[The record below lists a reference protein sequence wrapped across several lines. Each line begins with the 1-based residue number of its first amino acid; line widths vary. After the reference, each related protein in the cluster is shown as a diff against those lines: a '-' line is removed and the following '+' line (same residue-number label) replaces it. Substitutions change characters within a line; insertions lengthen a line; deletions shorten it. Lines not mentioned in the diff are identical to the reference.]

1 MKNIFLLRH
10 AHAAIS
16 NTDDFNRNLS
26 NKGVLKCQDIANT
39 LKKYIQDIDL
49 ILCSSSLR
57 TRQTIETTLLN
68 LNLIKTIQYE
78 NELYNASLNSFF
90 QRIISITPKNKNI
103 LIISHNPTISEA
115 GKFLAKDSSS
125 SPHYLEVLQGFSP
138 GSLALYETNIASWK
152 TLDPSNISLKE
163 FWR

>member
-10 AHAAIS
+10 AHAALS

-26 NKGVLKCQDIANT
+26 SKGILKCQDIANA
-39 LKKYIQDIDL
+39 LKEHIKDIDL

-57 TRQTIETTLLN
+57 TRQTIENTLLN
-68 LNLIKTIQYE
+68 LNLTKTIEYE
-78 NELYNASLNSFF
+78 DKLYDASLNSFI
-90 QRIISITPKNKNI
+90 QRIISINPGNKNI

-115 GKFLAKDSSS
+115 GRFLAKDSNS
-125 SPHYLEVLQGFSP
+125 SPHFLEILQGFSP
-138 GSLALYETNIASWK
+138 GSLALYETNISSWK
-152 TLDPSNISLKE
+152 NLDPSNVTLKE